1 MSNVCPSQV
10 AIETVVAALRSK
22 NRNRVVQYI
31 KLKNEMRFND
41 LSGRWTTLIE
51 GAIGYV
57 LDEEEIIIL
66 PGATWEKK
74 QKMLEEMM
82 TVYDK
87 GQIYALVRG
96 YPCALRK
103 NEYVKLETSPF
114 HCIGELL

>member
-1 MSNVCPSQV
+1 MSNLCPSQSV
-10 AIETVVAALRSK
+10 IETFVTALRSK
-22 NRNRVVQYI
+22 NRKRAIQYL
-31 KLKNEMRFND
+31 KLSKEMRFND

-51 GAIGYV
+51 GSIGYV

-82 TVYDK
+82 NVYDK

-103 NEYVKLETSPF
+103 NEYAKLDTPPF
-114 HCIGELL
+114 YCIGELI

>member
-1 MSNVCPSQV
+1 MPNLCPSQN
-10 AIETVVAALRSK
+10 AIETFVTALRSK
-22 NRNRVVQYI
+22 NRKRVIQYI
-31 KLKNEMRFND
+31 KLTKEMQFND
-41 LSGRWTTLIE
+41 LSGRWTTLVE

-82 TVYDK
+82 AVSDK

-103 NEYVKLETSPF
+103 NEYVTLDTSPF
-114 HCIGELL
+114 HCIGELI